1 MSQHD
6 SHPNGEAHPGAGH
19 QKPMTHLRRAP
30 LSVGDQQGT
39 KHDSGRPHSITAS
52 SISPRMTPSTKAIV
66 DEADISLDG
75 SEGHGSPDL
84 IKMTTFGNNNPFCEN
99 NLNRDSAPSMDDD
112 QLPYDGPG
120 RTQTNGRYN
129 HSPAT
134 EVIVHVNY
142 GSTLSQTDGTSAT
155 RLGNSIVIGS
165 DNDERYRK

>member
-1 MSQHD
+1 
-6 SHPNGEAHPGAGH
+6 
-19 QKPMTHLRRAP
+19 
-30 LSVGDQQGT
+30 
-39 KHDSGRPHSITAS
+39 
-52 SISPRMTPSTKAIV
+52 MTPSTKAIV